1 MNCVS
6 LIGRLVRDPELR
18 YAQTGT
24 AMCRFTI
31 AVDRRMSKQK
41 RQEAQANNQPTADFI
56 SCTAFGQVAELIANY
71 HRKGSQIGVEGRI
84 QTGSYEKEG
93 RTIYTT
99 DVVVSNLTFIGSSQ
113 GQNQGGFNQNQ
124 GGFNQ
129 NQGGFNQNNFQSQNQ
144 GGFNQGGFNQGGFN
158 SDQPVNSAY
167 GNDFSKNDN
176 DDEDGFFP
184 VDNDDIPF

>member
-1 MNCVS
+1 MNSVS

-24 AMCRFTI
+24 AMCRFTV
-31 AVDRRMSKQK
+31 AVDRRMSKHK

-56 SCTAFGQVAELIANY
+56 SCTAFGATAELIANY
-71 HRKGSQIGVEGRI
+71 HTKGSQIGIEGRI

-99 DVVVSNLTFIGSSQ
+99 DVVVNNLTFIGSSQ
-113 GQNQGGFNQNQ
+113 GGGQAQGGFNQNQ
-124 GGFNQ
+124 GGFN
-129 NQGGFNQNNFQSQNQ
+129 NQNNFQSQGGFSQPGGGNQ
-144 GGFNQGGFNQGGFN
+144 G
-158 SDQPVNSAY
+158 PVNSAY
-167 GNDFSKNDN
+167 ENDFSKNDN
-176 DDEDGFFP
+176 DDDGFFP

>member
-1 MNCVS
+1 MDSVS

-24 AMCRFTI
+24 AMCRFTV
-31 AVDRRMSKQK
+31 AVDRRMSKQR

-56 SCTAFGQVAELIANY
+56 SCTAFGATAELIANY
-71 HRKGSQIGVEGRI
+71 HRKGSQIGIEGRI

-99 DVVVSNLTFIGSSQ
+99 DVVVNNLTFIGSSQ
-113 GQNQGGFNQNQ
+113 GGGQAQGGFNQNQ
-124 GGFNQ
+124 GGFN
-129 NQGGFNQNNFQSQNQ
+129 NQNNFQSQGGFSQPGGGNQ
-144 GGFNQGGFNQGGFN
+144 G
-158 SDQPVNSAY
+158 PVNSAY
-167 GNDFSKNDN
+167 ENDFSKNDN
-176 DDEDGFFP
+176 DDDGFFP

>member
-56 SCTAFGQVAELIANY
+56 SCTAFGATAELIANY
-71 HRKGSQIGVEGRI
+71 HKKGSQIGIEGRI
-84 QTGSYEKEG
+84 QTGSYEREG
-93 RTIYTT
+93 RTVYTT
-99 DVVVSNLTFIGSSQ
+99 DVVVNNLTFIGSNQ

-124 GGFNQ
+124 R
-129 NQGGFNQNNFQSQNQ
+129 GFNQNNFQSQ
-144 GGFNQGGFNQGGFN
+144 GGFNQGGFNN
-158 SDQPVNSAY
+158 EPPVNSAY
-167 GNDFSKNDN
+167 GNDFSNNND

-184 VDNDDIPF
+184 VDNDNIPF

>member
-1 MNCVS
+1 MV
-6 LIGRLVRDPELR
+6 LR
-18 YAQTGT
+18 QY
-24 AMCRFTI
+24 C
-31 AVDRRMSKQK
+31 
-41 RQEAQANNQPTADFI
+41 
-56 SCTAFGQVAELIANY
+56 L

-99 DVVVSNLTFIGSSQ
+99 DVVVNAISFIGSSQ

-129 NQGGFNQNNFQSQNQ
+129 NNFQNQNQA
-144 GGFNQGGFNQGGFN
+144 GFNQGGFNN
-158 SDQPVNSAY
+158 DQPVNSAY
-167 GNDFSKNDN
+167 GNDFSNKNN

>member
-18 YAQTGT
+18 YAQNGT
-24 AMCRFTI
+24 AICRFTL

-41 RQEAQANNQPTADFI
+41 RQEAQANNQQTADFI
-56 SCTAFGQVAELIANY
+56 GCTAFGQTAELIANY

-113 GQNQGGFNQNQ
+113 GQSQ

-129 NQGGFNQNNFQSQNQ
+129 NQGGFNQNNFQNQNQ
-144 GGFNQGGFNQGGFN
+144 AGFNQGGFNN
-158 SDQPVNSAY
+158 DQPVNSAY

>member
-56 SCTAFGQVAELIANY
+56 SCTAFGATAELIANY
-71 HRKGSQIGVEGRI
+71 HKKGSQIGVEGRI
-84 QTGSYEKEG
+84 QTGSYEREG

-99 DVVVSNLTFIGSSQ
+99 DVVVNAISFIGS
-113 GQNQGGFNQNQ
+113 NQGQNQ

-129 NQGGFNQNNFQSQNQ
+129 NQGGFNQNNFQNQ
-144 GGFNQGGFNQGGFN
+144 GGFNQGGFNN
-158 SDQPVNSAY
+158 EPPVNSAY
-167 GNDFSKNDN
+167 GNDFSNNND

-184 VDNDDIPF
+184 VDNDNIPF

>member
-56 SCTAFGQVAELIANY
+56 SCTAFGATAELISNY
-71 HRKGSQIGVEGRI
+71 HKKGSQIGVEGRI
-84 QTGSYEKEG
+84 QTGSYEREG

-99 DVVVSNLTFIGSSQ
+99 DVVVNAISFIGS
-113 GQNQGGFNQNQ
+113 NQGQNQ

-129 NQGGFNQNNFQSQNQ
+129 NQGGFNQNNFQSQ
-144 GGFNQGGFNQGGFN
+144 GGFNQGGFNN
-158 SDQPVNSAY
+158 EPPVNSAY
-167 GNDFSKNDN
+167 GNDFSNNNDN
-176 DDEDGFFP
+176 DEDGFFP
-184 VDNDDIPF
+184 VDNDNIPF

>member
-56 SCTAFGQVAELIANY
+56 SCTAFGATAELIANY
-71 HRKGSQIGVEGRI
+71 HKKGSQIGVEGRI
-84 QTGSYEKEG
+84 QTGSYEREG

-99 DVVVSNLTFIGSSQ
+99 DVVVNAISFIGS
-113 GQNQGGFNQNQ
+113 NQGQNQ

-129 NQGGFNQNNFQSQNQ
+129 NQGGFNQNNFQSQ
-144 GGFNQGGFNQGGFN
+144 GGFNQGGFNN
-158 SDQPVNSAY
+158 EPPVNSAY
-167 GNDFSKNDN
+167 GNDFSNNND

-184 VDNDDIPF
+184 VDNDNIPF

>member
-56 SCTAFGQVAELIANY
+56 SCTAFGATAELIANY
-71 HRKGSQIGVEGRI
+71 HKKGSQIGIEGRI

-99 DVVVSNLTFIGSSQ
+99 DVVVNAISFIGS
-113 GQNQGGFNQNQ
+113 NQGQNQ

-129 NQGGFNQNNFQSQNQ
+129 NQGGFNQNNFQSQ
-144 GGFNQGGFNQGGFN
+144 GGFNQGGFNN
-158 SDQPVNSAY
+158 EPPVNSAY
-167 GNDFSKNDN
+167 GNDFSNNND

-184 VDNDDIPF
+184 VDNDNIPF